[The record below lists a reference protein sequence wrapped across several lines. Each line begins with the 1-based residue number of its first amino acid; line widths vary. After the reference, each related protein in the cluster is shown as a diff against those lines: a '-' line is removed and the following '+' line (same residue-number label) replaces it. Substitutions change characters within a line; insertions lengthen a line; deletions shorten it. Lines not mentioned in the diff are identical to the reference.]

1 MLAHFGLT
9 RISPSPWCYMTRRIF
24 AESLPRL
31 AALGRRQKALAH
43 LHADARTLG
52 VLAPRWF
59 QDVSSHQMFNS
70 RAKIEILNIFKTQ
83 EVTYGK
89 PHQGQQRSTKVK
101 VDCESR
107 SCPVCHGLGEQ
118 GHGAQNVHNGGLG

>member
-1 MLAHFGLT
+1 LAGAKKLWLISTLT
-9 RISPSPWCYMTRRIF
+9 PGRW
-24 AESLPRL
+24 ESWHRD
-31 AALGRRQKALAH
+31 GFKM
-43 LHADARTLG
+43 
-52 VLAPRWF
+52 F
-59 QDVSSHQMFNS
+59 QAIKCSTP
-70 RAKIEILNIFKTQ
+70 AKIEILNIFKTQ